1 MSEPLVL
8 HKPDGVTINVY
19 TRSPA
24 EAMIAAGEWF
34 ATAADAKAGKVRP
47 EPTPTVGEKLDALE
61 GGAGDVTDDVTE
73 QPAPA
78 ARKVSK
84 GKGKL

>member
-1 MSEPLVL
+1 MSEPIIL
-8 HKPDGVTINVY
+8 HNAAGQTLTVY
-19 TRSPA
+19 TRNQA
-24 EAMIAAGEWF
+24 ETLIAAGEWF